1 VLVGVRS
8 LPRVSYKIIRLG
20 ILADVSSVPKL
31 LFYISLRESG
41 ITQEN
46 IIRLDISI

>member
-8 LPRVSYKIIRLG
+8 LPRVSHKITRLG
-20 ILADVSSVPKL
+20 ILADISSTPKL
-31 LFYISLRESG
+31 LFYASLRESS

-46 IIRLDISI
+46 IIRPDIST